1 MKVSIQKEDFCIDD
15 LLEKLSKRNSGAV
28 VSFLGI
34 VREFSGGEKVEK
46 LEFESYEEV
55 ARERLQKIGETAKE
69 RFGVEDV
76 LIVHRIG
83 EILPG
88 EKIVL
93 IAVSAAHRNEAFDAC
108 RWMIDEL
115 KKNVPIFKKEYTEKK
130 SYWV

>member
-15 LLEKLSKRNSGAV
+15 LLEKLSKRNTGAV

-34 VREFSGGEKVEK
+34 VRGFSEGEKVEK

-55 ARERLQKIGETAKE
+55 ARERLQEIGETAKE

-83 EILPG
+83 DILPG